1 MEMMVKHTYVVSGF
15 PKEICMRDGT
25 RIVLKPMTPDDA
37 GALLDFFRGIPAED
51 RFYLKEDVTSRKVVE
66 RWMEELDYDRTLPLL
81 GWVEDKVVA
90 DATLHRNRAGARW
103 HSGEVRGLVTPEY
116 RNRGLGTTLLR
127 ELAQIAD
134 KNGLER
140 LLFEAVAEK
149 EKAAIQ
155 AAKFMGFFQVGTLG
169 NFAKDLDGR
178 PRDLALLELPLG
190 KWLEWWSF

>member
-1 MEMMVKHTYVVSGF
+1 MRAVIHINSLKHQQFFGKAIRHGLECHGITVEWGEPNEPRPCDFAVMWGWKQ
-15 PKEICMRDGT
+15 P
-25 RIVLKPMTPDDA
+25 
-37 GALLDFFRGIPAED
+37 LLMAAQ
-51 RFYLKEDVTSRKVVE
+51 T
-66 RWMEELDYDRTLPLL
+66 PLL

-103 HSGEVRGLVTPEY
+103 HSGEVRVLVAPEY

-149 EKAAIQ
+149 EEAAIQ

-169 NFAKDLDGR
+169 NFAKDLDGHS
-178 PRDLALLELPLG
+178 RDLVLLELPLG

>member
-1 MEMMVKHTYVVSGF
+1 MEVMVKRTYDVSGF
-15 PKEICMRDGT
+15 PKKVCLRDGT

-37 GALLDFFRGIPAED
+37 GALLDFFRGIPAEG

-66 RWMEELDYDRTLPLL
+66 RWVEELDYDRTLPLL

-90 DATLHRNRAGARW
+90 DATLHRNRAGARR
-103 HSGEVRGLVTPEY
+103 HSGEVRVLVTPEY
-116 RNRGLGTTLLR
+116 RSRGLGTTLLR

-149 EKAAIQ
+149 EEAAIQ
-155 AAKFMGFFQVGTLG
+155 AAKFLGFFQVGTLG
-169 NFAKDLDGR
+169 NFAKDLDGHS
-178 PRDLALLELPLG
+178 RDLVLLELPLG
-190 KWLEWWSF
+190 KWLEWWVF

>member
-1 MEMMVKHTYVVSGF
+1 MEVMVKHTYDVSGF
-15 PKEICMRDGT
+15 PKEAYLRDGT

-37 GALLDFFRGIPAED
+37 GALLDFFRGSPAED

-66 RWMEELDYDRTLPLL
+66 RWVEELDYDRTLPLL

-90 DATLHRNRAGARW
+90 DATLHRNRAGARR
-103 HSGEVRGLVTPEY
+103 HSGEVRVLVTPEY
-116 RNRGLGTTLLR
+116 RNRGLGTTLIR

-149 EKAAIQ
+149 EEDAIQ
-155 AAKFMGFFQVGTLG
+155 AAKFLGFVQVGTLG
-169 NFAKDLDGR
+169 NFAKDSGGH